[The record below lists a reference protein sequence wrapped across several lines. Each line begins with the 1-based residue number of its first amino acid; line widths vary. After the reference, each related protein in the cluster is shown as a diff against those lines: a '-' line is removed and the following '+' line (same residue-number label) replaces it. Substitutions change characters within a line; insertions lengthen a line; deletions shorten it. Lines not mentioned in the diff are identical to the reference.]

1 MTDKKPGYQF
11 TIFDQISDNNNK
23 NVKKNFQEAL
33 AKLEREYNDKIA
45 RKLRDIKA
53 LRDSDPDDMDAETR
67 RDIRIEESE
76 LKDLEKERDEKIAVI
91 LSKNS
96 EKTDR

>member
-76 LKDLEKERDEKIAVI
+76 LKDLEKERDEKIAVM

>member
-11 TIFDQISDNNNK
+11 TIFDQISDNNIK